1 MSKIEF
7 INGKIHYNQF
17 KDYEKKYAINNEDL
31 SKSFFEKHKS
41 MIEDI
46 EERNFYLKIK
56 AKEEELEKREKAVE
70 KAEKELQSKLL
81 PQKIDESVT
90 KAVDKALNNIF
101 KDLKN

>member
-17 KDYEKKYAINNEDL
+17 KDYGKKYAINNEDL
-31 SKSFFEKHKS
+31 SKSFFEQHKR

-70 KAEKELQSKLL
+70 QAEKELQSKR
-81 PQKIDESVT
+81 QQDIEKSVT

>member
-31 SKSFFEKHKS
+31 SKSFFEQHKR

-70 KAEKELQSKLL
+70 QAEKELQSK
-81 PQKIDESVT
+81 QQQDIEKSVT
-90 KAVDKALNNIF
+90 KAVDKAVNDIF
-101 KDLKN
+101 KGLKN

>member
-70 KAEKELQSKLL
+70 QAEKELQSK
-81 PQKIDESVT
+81 QQQDIEKSVT
-90 KAVDKALNNIF
+90 KAVDKAVNDIF
-101 KDLKN
+101 KGLKN

>member
-70 KAEKELQSKLL
+70 QAERELQSK
-81 PQKIDESVT
+81 QQQDIEKSVT
-90 KAVDKALNNIF
+90 KAVDKAVNDIF
-101 KDLKN
+101 KGLKN

>member
-17 KDYEKKYAINNEDL
+17 KDYGKKYAINNEDL
-31 SKSFFEKHKS
+31 SKSFFEQHKR

-70 KAEKELQSKLL
+70 QAEKELQSKR
-81 PQKIDESVT
+81 QQDIEKSVT
-90 KAVDKALNNIF
+90 KAVDKAVNDIF
-101 KDLKN
+101 KGLKN

>member
-17 KDYEKKYAINNEDL
+17 KDYGKKYAINNEDL
-31 SKSFFEKHKS
+31 SKSFFEQHKR

-70 KAEKELQSKLL
+70 QAERELQSK
-81 PQKIDESVT
+81 QQQDIEKSVT
-90 KAVDKALNNIF
+90 KAVDKAVNDIF
-101 KDLKN
+101 KGLKN